1 MSAAAVAGPAL
12 REALVAGIQRVL
24 ARRDE
29 INRINVF
36 PIADHDAGTNLA
48 ATLGAVL
55 QALRDPALAAA
66 PGGAVLRR
74 AADEANDAAR
84 GNSGVLFANFFQGAA
99 EGLSAGAT
107 LTVADL
113 ASAFAR
119 GTASARQ
126 AVAEPRAGTMLCVMQ
141 AFADGAAAPGA
152 AGEPRRGFAAALAQA
167 RTALEGTREKL
178 PQLRKA
184 GVVDAG
190 ALGFFSLLEGIAG
203 YLEHGPDSAAA
214 GAPAELLEPGVITA
228 RDEAGPYAQRVQCLL
243 TADRVDRA
251 GLQAALLALPLS
263 QLVLTGTRTQL
274 RVHACTD
281 DPAVVLAAV
290 RRFGT
295 VSHEQIAPAGEVS
308 ARPAIVTDT
317 GADLPPGEVAR
328 LGLHLVPQRL
338 SVDGQ
343 DRVDRV
349 SLTAE
354 EFYGAMR
361 ANATPR
367 TSQPPPGDFR
377 RMFAHL
383 LRFHREVV
391 DVSLARTLSG
401 TLQGA
406 ERAAAR
412 VDAKRVRVVDT
423 FSGAPGQGLLAIWA
437 GEAAQAGLDAAAIAA
452 GIERLRGR
460 TMVHAVVRDIRYA
473 VRGGRVPKIAETL
486 TKLLGISLTL
496 ATKPNGKLGMKGAL
510 RGGADLP
517 ERFARSLARRLRPG
531 GRHRVMIG
539 HCDCAAEAERAAA
552 AFRASGRTIDKL
564 WVVEC
569 GVAVGAHAGPG
580 SLIIG
585 VQDYEEPRR

>member
-1 MSAAAVAGPAL
+1 MSAAVVAGPAL

-24 ARRDE
+24 ARRAE
-29 INRINVF
+29 IDRINVF

-55 QALRDPALAAA
+55 QGLRDPALAAT

-99 EGLSAGAT
+99 EAVSANAV
-107 LTVADL
+107 LTVAGL
-113 ASAFAR
+113 AAAIAR

-141 AFADGAAAPGA
+141 AFADGATAPEA
-152 AGEPRRGFAAALAQA
+152 AGEPRRGFDAALAKA
-167 RTALEGTREKL
+167 RAALEGTRETL

-203 YLEHGPDSAAA
+203 YLEHGPDSAAV
-214 GAPAELLEPGVITA
+214 GVTSEILEPGVITA
-228 RDEAGPYAQRVQCLL
+228 RDEAGPHAQRMQCLL

-263 QLVLTGTRTQL
+263 QLVLSGTRAQL

-281 DPAVVLAAV
+281 DPAAVLAAV
-290 RRFGT
+290 RRFGA
-295 VSHEQIAPAGEVS
+295 VSHEQIAPAGEVD

-317 GADLPPGEVAR
+317 GADLPADEVAR

-338 SVDGQ
+338 SVDGR
-343 DRVDRV
+343 DLVDRV
-349 SLTAE
+349 SLTAA

-361 ANATPR
+361 SNAVPR

-391 DVSLARTLSG
+391 DVSLARVLSG

-412 VDAKRVRVVDT
+412 VDAARVRVVDT

-437 GEAAQAGLDAAAIAA
+437 GEAAQAGLNAAEIAA
-452 GIERLRGR
+452 GIERLRSR
-460 TMVHAVVRDIRYA
+460 TMVYAVVRDIRYV

-496 ATKPNGKLGMKGAL
+496 ATKPNGKLGLKGAL
-510 RGGADLP
+510 RGDADLP

-539 HCDCAAEAERAAA
+539 HCDCAVEAERAAA
-552 AFRASGRTIDKL
+552 EFRASGRTIDRL
-564 WVVEC
+564 WVVVC

-580 SLIIG
+580 SLLIG

>member
-1 MSAAAVAGPAL
+1 MSAAAIAGPAL

-55 QALRDPALAAA
+55 QGLRDPALAAA

-99 EGLSAGAT
+99 EAVSANAA
-107 LTVADL
+107 LTVAGL
-113 ASAFAR
+113 AAAIAR

-141 AFADGAAAPGA
+141 AFADSVASPQTD
-152 AGEPRRGFAAALAQA
+152 PRQIFAAALGKA
-167 RTALEGTREKL
+167 RAALEGTREKL

-190 ALGFFSLLEGIAG
+190 ALGFFSLLEGIAD
-203 YLEHGPDSAAA
+203 YLEHGPDTTSADL
-214 GAPAELLEPGVITA
+214 PAELLEPGVITA
-228 RDEAGPYAQRVQCLL
+228 RDDAGPHSQRVQCLL
-243 TADRVDRA
+243 TAERVDRA

-263 QLVLTGTRTQL
+263 QLVLSGTRSQL

-281 DPAVVLAAV
+281 DPAAVLGAV
-290 RRFGT
+290 RKFGT
-295 VSHEQIAPAGEVS
+295 VSHEHTAPAGEVD

-317 GADLPPGEVAR
+317 GADLPAEEVAR

-391 DVSLARTLSG
+391 DVSLARILSG

-412 VDAKRVRVVDT
+412 VDSARVRVVDT
-423 FSGAPGQGLLAIWA
+423 FSGATGQGLLALWA
-437 GEAAQAGLDAAAIAA
+437 GEAAQAGLGTAEITA
-452 GIERLRGR
+452 GVEGMRAR
-460 TMVHAVVRDIRYA
+460 TMVYAVVRDIRYA
-473 VRGGRVPKIAETL
+473 VRGGRVPQIAETL
-486 TKLLGISLTL
+486 TRLLGISLTL
-496 ATKPNGKLGMKGAL
+496 ATKPNGKLGVKGAL

-517 ERFARSLARRLRPG
+517 ERFARSIARRLRPD

-552 AFRASGRTIDKL
+552 AFRTSGRTIDRL

-580 SLIIG
+580 SLLIG

>member
-1 MSAAAVAGPAL
+1 MSAPAVAGPTL

-55 QALRDPALAAA
+55 QGLRDPALAAA

-99 EGLSAGAT
+99 EAVSSGAV
-107 LTVADL
+107 LTAADL
-113 ASAFAR
+113 AIAVAR

-141 AFADGAAAPGA
+141 AFADGAAGPEA
-152 AGEPRRGFAAALAQA
+152 ATEPRRGFATALARARAALEA
-167 RTALEGTREKL
+167 TREKL
-178 PQLRKA
+178 PQLRTA

-190 ALGFFSLLEGIAG
+190 ALGFFSLLEGIAD
-203 YLEHGPDSAAA
+203 YLEHGPDTMSADL
-214 GAPAELLEPGVITA
+214 PAELLEPGVITA
-228 RDEAGPYAQRVQCLL
+228 RDEAGPFAQRVQCLL
-243 TADRVDRA
+243 TAERVDRA

-263 QLVLTGTRTQL
+263 QLVLTGTRAQL

-281 DPAVVLAAV
+281 DPAAVLAAV

-295 VSHEQIAPAGEVS
+295 VSQEHTAPAGAMS

-317 GADLPPGEVAR
+317 GADLPADEVAR

-391 DVSLARTLSG
+391 DVSLARALSG

-412 VDAKRVRVVDT
+412 VDSARVRVVDT
-423 FSGAPGQGLLAIWA
+423 FSGATGQGLLAIWA
-437 GEAAQAGLDAAAIAA
+437 GEASQVGLGANEIAA
-452 GIERLRGR
+452 GIERMRAR
-460 TMVHAVVRDIRYA
+460 TAIYAVVRDIRHA
-473 VRGGRVPKIAETL
+473 VRGGRVPQIAETL
-486 TKLLGISLTL
+486 TRLLGISLTL
-496 ATKPNGKLGMKGAL
+496 ATKPNGKLGVKGAL

-517 ERFARSLARRLRPG
+517 ARFARSIARRLRPG

-552 AFRASGRTIDKL
+552 EFRTSGRTIDRL

-580 SLIIG
+580 SLLIG